1 MELTSFTSQLQDQKR
16 DLESEN
22 KEQSQKISQ
31 QQHEL
36 DLIRNE
42 INELRLTNKGLD
54 TTKFSQEKS
63 ITEYSLKYQSLNRE
77 LEDKSQTISDLKA
90 HIKSVQESKDKQD
103 EDVTNLKAMT
113 EKMKKKIEYC
123 KE

>member
-54 TTKFSQEKS
+54 TTKFS
-63 ITEYSLKYQSLNRE
+63 
-77 LEDKSQTISDLKA
+77 
-90 HIKSVQESKDKQD
+90 
-103 EDVTNLKAMT
+103 
-113 EKMKKKIEYC
+113 
-123 KE
+123 